1 MTFAVFLQHLANG
14 IALGGMYALLA
25 VGYNMVYGILRL
37 TNFAHGDVF
46 MMSAYIAFYTWLVF
60 GLPWYVAFPVTM
72 VLGALLG
79 VIIERAAYRP
89 LRQAPRIS
97 SMLAAI
103 GVSFLLE
110 NIAFVV
116 FGGRPK
122 AFQRPPFLDQVFSI
136 GSVSVPALTFVSI
149 AASVLFLLLM
159 SYIIYRTKPGLAM
172 RALSMDSETA
182 RLMGIN
188 INTMISLT
196 FVLGSGLAAAGAI
209 IWSLKYPQILP
220 LMGALPGLKAF
231 IGAVLGGIGSIPG
244 AMLGA
249 FLLGLGEIMLVA
261 FLPTLTGYRDVFA
274 FAILIVVLLFK
285 PRGLLQG
292 KEVPKV

>member
-1 MTFAVFLQHLANG
+1 MTFPIFLQHLANG

-46 MMSAYIAFYTWLVF
+46 MMAAYIAFYTWLVF
-60 GLPWYVAFPVTM
+60 GLPWWLSFPLT
-72 VLGALLG
+72 LALAALLG
-79 VIIERAAYRP
+79 AAVERIAYRP
-89 LRQAPRIS
+89 LRDAPRIS

-110 NIAFVV
+110 NVAFVV

-122 AFQRPPFLDQVFSI
+122 GFQLPGFLSRVFSF
-136 GSVSVPALTFVSI
+136 GDVAVPSLTFVAI
-149 AASVLFLLLM
+149 LACVFFLVLT
-159 SYIIYRTKPGLAM
+159 SYVIYRTKTGLAI
-172 RALSMDSETA
+172 RGLAQDFETA

-188 INTMISLT
+188 IGTMISVT
-196 FVLGSGLAAAGAI
+196 FMLGSGLAAAGAI
-209 IWSLKYPQILP
+209 IWSLKYPQLLP
-220 LMGALPGLKAF
+220 LMGVMPGLKSF

-249 FLLGLGEIMLVA
+249 FLLGMGEIMLIA
-261 FLPTLTGYRDVFA
+261 FLPNMTGYRDVFA
-274 FAILIVVLLFK
+274 FSILIAVLLFR